1 MNKGQRKGNG
11 CRTFWSLLLSV
22 LWVAGG
28 GTALG
33 RARGLGADQVR
44 PTITLLVFNYAAID
58 ERRLVEAEKEA
69 SRVFD
74 RAGVTLSWHACG
86 GTGQPVSDLACAS
99 DDDPRMIKVRLVK
112 RILDG
117 SHLTDDG
124 TLGFAVGQMATVSYV
139 RAQEISNAEIENVE
153 CLLGYAMAH
162 ELGHV
167 LMPGRPHTADGIMR
181 ADWDTVDLSRIS
193 QGSLSFRADEK
204 ALIRAEA
211 KRMGGAGAVVSIASH
226 H

>member
-1 MNKGQRKGNG
+1 MRASAASIRWAAGVAI
-11 CRTFWSLLLSV
+11 LSMV
-22 LWVAGG
+22 GAVKPAF
-28 GTALG
+28 
-33 RARGLGADQVR
+33 ARDHTDVSQGED
-44 PTITLLVFNYAAID
+44 TITLLVCNYAAID
-58 ERRLVEAEKEA
+58 ERTLVEAEKEA

-86 GTGQPVSDLACAS
+86 GTGQPVSDLTCAS
-99 DDDPRMIKVRLVK
+99 ADDPRMIKVRLVK

-117 SHLTDDG
+117 SHLTDVG

-153 CLLGYAMAH
+153 CLLGYAMVH

-181 ADWDTVDLSRIS
+181 ADWDSVDLSRIS

-211 KRMGGAGAVVSIASH
+211 KRRSSAGAVVSFDSQR
-226 H
+226 

>member
-1 MNKGQRKGNG
+1 M
-11 CRTFWSLLLSV
+11 
-22 LWVAGG
+22 
-28 GTALG
+28 
-33 RARGLGADQVR
+33 RARALRIRMAAGVAILLTVGAVEQALATNHNDASQGED
-44 PTITLLVFNYAAID
+44 TITLLVCNSAAID
-58 ERRLVEAEKEA
+58 ERTLVEAEKVA

-86 GTGQPVSDLACAS
+86 GAGQPVSDLACAS
-99 DDDPRMIKVRLVK
+99 ADDPRIIIVRLVK
-112 RILDG
+112 RILNG
-117 SHLTDDG
+117 SRLTDDC
-124 TLGFAVGQMATVSYV
+124 TLGYAAGQMATVSYG

-153 CLLGYAMAH
+153 CLLGYALAH

-181 ADWDTVDLSRIS
+181 ADWDIVDLSRIS

-211 KRMGGAGAVVSIASH
+211 KRRGGAGAVASISSQH
-226 H
+226 